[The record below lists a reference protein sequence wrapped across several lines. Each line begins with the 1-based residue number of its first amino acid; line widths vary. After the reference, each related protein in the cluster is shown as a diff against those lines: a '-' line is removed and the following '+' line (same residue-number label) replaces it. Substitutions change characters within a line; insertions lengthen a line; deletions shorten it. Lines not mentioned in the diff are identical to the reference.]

1 MIIPFFQILLK
12 LVNRKYFGGTN
23 VYQERGIREIR
34 LHEFARS
41 FSSGSIFFSYLYNLC
56 SSEHKHYHVWK
67 SRKKKIKFFM
77 KTLMLHFPLFLM

>member
-41 FSSGSIFFSYLYNLC
+41 FSSGSIFF
-56 SSEHKHYHVWK
+56 
-67 SRKKKIKFFM
+67 F
-77 KTLMLHFPLFLM
+77 LFI